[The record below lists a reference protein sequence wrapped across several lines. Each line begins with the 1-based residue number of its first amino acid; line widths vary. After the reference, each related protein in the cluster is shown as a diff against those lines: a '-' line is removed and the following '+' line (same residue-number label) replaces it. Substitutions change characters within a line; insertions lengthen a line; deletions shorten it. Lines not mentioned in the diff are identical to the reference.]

1 MPILTLKLNGKT
13 LQTFPVVPERNIR
26 IGRREDNDIMIQDSA
41 VSGIHAE
48 IESEGNSYYLT
59 DFNSRN
65 GTFVNKELVI
75 SRQLKD
81 GDIVS
86 IGNHSLEFSYEE
98 DEVRPEERQLGDY
111 QATMQIDTPIH
122 RARLARSVAEIAD
135 RKIDKKPAH
144 ASAGVL
150 TFLSEEQE
158 PVNIDTDPIVIGK
171 DPQCDI
177 VVKGWLIG
185 KRVAQI
191 YQKSGLFYLRP
202 LETRSRMKINYRPI
216 KSEVVL
222 KEFDVIEIGSVT
234 LQFHLQNRNTSGNDI

>member
-13 LQTFPVVPERNIR
+13 LQTYPVTPEKNIR
-26 IGRREDNDIMIQDSA
+26 IGRREDNDIMIRDTA

-98 DEVRPEERQLGDY
+98 NEVRPEEKKSGDY

-122 RARLARSVAEIAD
+122 RAKLARSVAEIAD
-135 RKIDKKPAH
+135 RKIDNKPVPV
-144 ASAGVL
+144 SAGVL
-150 TFLSEEQE
+150 TFLSGEQE
-158 PVNIDTDPIVIGK
+158 PVHISTEPITIGK

-177 VVKGWLIG
+177 VVKGWLVG
-185 KRVAQI
+185 KQMAQI
-191 YQKSGLFYLRP
+191 YQKSGSFYLRP
-202 LETRSRMKINYRPI
+202 LEARSKMKINYRPV

-222 KEFDVIEIGSVT
+222 KEFDVIEIGSIT
-234 LQFHLQNRNTSGNDI
+234 LQFHLQNRDPSGENR